1 MKLSKLIANLT
12 EAYELNGD
20 MEVAI
25 ICNASIYGTIK
36 DYVDADYL
44 GNGIVWLEAYK

>member
-1 MKLSKLIANLT
+1 MKLSELIANLT

-25 ICNASIYGTIK
+25 ICNASSYEKIK
-36 DYVDADYL
+36 CYVDGKYL
-44 GNGIVWLEAYK
+44 GKGIVWLEAYK

>member
-1 MKLSKLIANLT
+1 MKLSELLANLT

-20 MEVAI
+20 MDVAI
-25 ICNASIYGTIK
+25 ICNANIYDRIE

>member
-1 MKLSKLIANLT
+1 MKLSELISNLT

-25 ICNASIYGTIK
+25 ICNASIYDRIEG
-36 DYVDADYL
+36 YVDADYL
-44 GNGIVWLEAYK
+44 GNGIVWLEACK